1 MAEKTTGTTYDSIM
15 RALKAGNFSPIYI
28 LMGDEPYFLDKIT
41 DYIADNVLQPEE
53 RDFNQSVVFGSDVT
67 AAQVVDLAREF
78 PMMAT
83 HRVVIVKEAQSL
95 KNADLLVKYLAT
107 PVPSTILVLCYKG
120 GKVDRSVLAKAK
132 TSGIVFE
139 SKKKRDYELPD
150 FIMGYLKLRGVT
162 IDNKSASMIAEH
174 IGADLSRLTSELEK
188 VMISLPAND
197 RRITPDVVEQ
207 QIGVSKDFNVFEL
220 KNAIVTK
227 NIFKANQIIKYF
239 DNNPKS
245 GSLYSFVP
253 LLFNYFQNLMIAHYA
268 PEKNNENALANYL
281 ELKSSWAAKEYITGM
296 RNYSATKVLNIIHMI
311 KVTDAKS
318 KGIGNVSTSTGDLA
332 KELLFFIL
340 H

>member
-28 LMGDEPYFLDKIT
+28 LMGDEPYFLYKIT

-188 VMISLPAND
+188 VMISLPEND

-239 DNNPKS
+239 DNNPKA

>member
-1 MAEKTTGTTYDSIM
+1 
-15 RALKAGNFSPIYI
+15 
-28 LMGDEPYFLDKIT
+28 MGDEPYFLDKIT

-132 TSGIVFE
+132 TLGIVFE

-239 DNNPKS
+239 DNNPKA

-268 PEKNNENALANYL
+268 PEKTNENALANYL

>member
-1 MAEKTTGTTYDSIM
+1 M

-197 RRITPDVVEQ
+197 RRITPDVVEH

-239 DNNPKS
+239 DNNPKA

>member
-120 GKVDRSVLAKAK
+120 GKVDRSVLVKAK

-311 KVTDAKS
+311 KVTDATS
-318 KGIGNVSTSTGDLA
+318 NGIGNVSTSTGDLA

>member
-239 DNNPKS
+239 DNNPKA

-281 ELKSSWAAKEYITGM
+281 ELKSSWAAKEYIIGM

>member
-1 MAEKTTGTTYDSIM
+1 M

-28 LMGDEPYFLDKIT
+28 LMGDEPYFLDRIT

-239 DNNPKS
+239 DNNPKA

>member
-1 MAEKTTGTTYDSIM
+1 M
-15 RALKAGNFSPIYI
+15 
-28 LMGDEPYFLDKIT
+28 DKIT

-197 RRITPDVVEQ
+197 RRITPDIVEQ

-239 DNNPKS
+239 DNNPKA

>member
-1 MAEKTTGTTYDSIM
+1 M
-15 RALKAGNFSPIYI
+15 
-28 LMGDEPYFLDKIT
+28 DKIT

-188 VMISLPAND
+188 VMISLPEND

-239 DNNPKS
+239 DNNPKA

>member
-1 MAEKTTGTTYDSIM
+1 M

-239 DNNPKS
+239 DNNPKA

-268 PEKNNENALANYL
+268 PEKTNENALANYL

>member
-1 MAEKTTGTTYDSIM
+1 M

-268 PEKNNENALANYL
+268 PEKTNENALANYL

>member
-239 DNNPKS
+239 DNNPKA

-253 LLFNYFQNLMIAHYA
+253 LLFNYFQNLMIAHYT

>member
-1 MAEKTTGTTYDSIM
+1 M

-207 QIGVSKDFNVFEL
+207 QIGVSKDF
-220 KNAIVTK
+220 
-227 NIFKANQIIKYF
+227 Q
-239 DNNPKS
+239 
-245 GSLYSFVP
+245 
-253 LLFNYFQNLMIAHYA
+253 
-268 PEKNNENALANYL
+268 
-281 ELKSSWAAKEYITGM
+281 
-296 RNYSATKVLNIIHMI
+296 
-311 KVTDAKS
+311 
-318 KGIGNVSTSTGDLA
+318 
-332 KELLFFIL
+332 
-340 H
+340 

>member
-1 MAEKTTGTTYDSIM
+1 M
-15 RALKAGNFSPIYI
+15 
-28 LMGDEPYFLDKIT
+28 DKIT

-239 DNNPKS
+239 DNNPKA

>member
-1 MAEKTTGTTYDSIM
+1 
-15 RALKAGNFSPIYI
+15 
-28 LMGDEPYFLDKIT
+28 MGDEPYFLDKIT

-239 DNNPKS
+239 DNNPKA

-268 PEKNNENALANYL
+268 PEKTNENALANYL

>member
-1 MAEKTTGTTYDSIM
+1 M

-28 LMGDEPYFLDKIT
+28 LMGDEPYFLYKIT

-120 GKVDRSVLAKAK
+120 GKVDRSVLVKAK

-239 DNNPKS
+239 DNNPKA

>member
-1 MAEKTTGTTYDSIM
+1 M

-188 VMISLPAND
+188 VMISLPEND

-239 DNNPKS
+239 DNNPKA

>member
-120 GKVDRSVLAKAK
+120 GKVDRSVLVKAK

-227 NIFKANQIIKYF
+227 NLFKANQIIKYF
-239 DNNPKS
+239 DNNPKA

>member
-1 MAEKTTGTTYDSIM
+1 MY
-15 RALKAGNFSPIYI
+15 
-28 LMGDEPYFLDKIT
+28 KIT

-120 GKVDRSVLAKAK
+120 GKVDRSVLVKAK

-239 DNNPKS
+239 DNNPKA

>member
-1 MAEKTTGTTYDSIM
+1 M

-107 PVPSTILVLCYKG
+107 PVPPTILVLCYKG

-239 DNNPKS
+239 DNNPKA

>member
-1 MAEKTTGTTYDSIM
+1 
-15 RALKAGNFSPIYI
+15 
-28 LMGDEPYFLDKIT
+28 MGDEPYFLDKIT

-197 RRITPDVVEQ
+197 RRITPDIVEQ

-239 DNNPKS
+239 DNNPKA

>member
-220 KNAIVTK
+220 KNAIVTI

-239 DNNPKS
+239 DNNPKA

-268 PEKNNENALANYL
+268 PEKTNENALANYL

>member
-28 LMGDEPYFLDKIT
+28 LLGDEPYFVDKIT

-239 DNNPKS
+239 DNNPKA

>member
-53 RDFNQSVVFGSDVT
+53 RDFNQSVIFGSDVT

-239 DNNPKS
+239 DNNPKA

>member
-1 MAEKTTGTTYDSIM
+1 M
-15 RALKAGNFSPIYI
+15 
-28 LMGDEPYFLDKIT
+28 DKIT

-120 GKVDRSVLAKAK
+120 GKVDRSVLVKAK

-239 DNNPKS
+239 DNNPKA

>member
-268 PEKNNENALANYL
+268 PEKTNENALANYL

>member
-83 HRVVIVKEAQSL
+83 HRVVIIKEAQSL

-239 DNNPKS
+239 DNNPKA

>member
-1 MAEKTTGTTYDSIM
+1 M

-188 VMISLPAND
+188 VMISMPAND

-239 DNNPKS
+239 DNNPKA

>member
-1 MAEKTTGTTYDSIM
+1 
-15 RALKAGNFSPIYI
+15 
-28 LMGDEPYFLDKIT
+28 MGDEPYFLDKIT

-120 GKVDRSVLAKAK
+120 GKVDRSVLAKTK

-239 DNNPKS
+239 DNNPKA

-268 PEKNNENALANYL
+268 PEKTNENALANYL

>member
-239 DNNPKS
+239 DNNPKA

-268 PEKNNENALANYL
+268 PEKTNENALANYL

>member
-1 MAEKTTGTTYDSIM
+1 
-15 RALKAGNFSPIYI
+15 
-28 LMGDEPYFLDKIT
+28 MGDEPYFLDRIT

-239 DNNPKS
+239 DNNPKA

>member
-1 MAEKTTGTTYDSIM
+1 M

-120 GKVDRSVLAKAK
+120 GKVDRSVLVKAK

-239 DNNPKS
+239 DNNPKA

>member
-1 MAEKTTGTTYDSIM
+1 MAEKITGTTYDSIM

-239 DNNPKS
+239 DNNPKA

>member
-1 MAEKTTGTTYDSIM
+1 MAEKNTGTTYDSIM

-188 VMISLPAND
+188 GMISLPAND

-239 DNNPKS
+239 DNNPKA

>member
-1 MAEKTTGTTYDSIM
+1 MAEKNTGTTYDSIM

-174 IGADLSRLTSELEK
+174 IGADLSRLTSQLQK

-239 DNNPKS
+239 DNNPKA

>member
-1 MAEKTTGTTYDSIM
+1 
-15 RALKAGNFSPIYI
+15 
-28 LMGDEPYFLDKIT
+28 MGDEPYFLDKIT

-188 VMISLPAND
+188 VMISMPAND

-239 DNNPKS
+239 DNNPKA

>member
-67 AAQVVDLAREF
+67 AAQVVDQAREF

-239 DNNPKS
+239 DNNPKA

-281 ELKSSWAAKEYITGM
+281 ELKASWAAKEYITGM